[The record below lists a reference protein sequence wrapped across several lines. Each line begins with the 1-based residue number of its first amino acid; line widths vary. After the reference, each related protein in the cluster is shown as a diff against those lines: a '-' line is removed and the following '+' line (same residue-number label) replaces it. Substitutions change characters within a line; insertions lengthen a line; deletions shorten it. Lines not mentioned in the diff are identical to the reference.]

1 MRLCGLRAALSIV
14 PGVDHWVLH
23 DPRLWLGT
31 AFHEVMKAARSSAAS
46 INAQSTWD
54 AAISRAVHKA
64 SEHPLDRRYSAPER
78 WPSYYLVRQRCLSLA
93 AQIPARVPS
102 VQQPQESDRPRAAPR
117 GAERRFESYNGLL
130 AGRPDFYDG
139 RTIVEYKSNLPD
151 PAWVGAALALD
162 SYKRQLR
169 LYAAIIA
176 DATGERPATG
186 RIVAASGQTL
196 EIALDPAEC
205 DAEAREA
212 VESLIALNE
221 KISAGKQP
229 YELARPGP
237 ASCAGCPFKII
248 CQAFWTELREPEM
261 LELPDAAMAGE
272 LVSLEDGPDGDIY
285 SAGIRVEQASRNISV
300 EQQLVLRRSIHGT
313 LGAAAVGEPCRVTGF
328 FVRADGRARAELS
341 TVAASA
347 QQLPEM
353 ERAV

>member
-14 PGVDHWVLH
+14 PGADQWVLH
-23 DPRLWLGT
+23 DPRFWLGT
-31 AFHEVMKAARSSAAS
+31 AFHEVMKAARSSVAP

-54 AAISRAVHKA
+54 AAIARAVHKA
-64 SEHPLDRRYSAPER
+64 SDHPLDRRYSAPER

-93 AQIPARVPS
+93 SQVPVRVTD
-102 VQQPQESDRPRAAPR
+102 VQRPPEGEAWRAAPR

-151 PAWVGAALALD
+151 PAWGGAVLVLD
-162 SYKRQLR
+162 SYKRQMR

-176 DATGERPATG
+176 EATGKRPATG

-196 EIALDPAEC
+196 EVALDPAEC

-212 VESLIALNE
+212 VDSLIALNA
-221 KISAGKQP
+221 KICGGKQP

-237 ASCAGCPFKII
+237 ASCAGCPFKLM
-248 CQAFWTELREPEM
+248 CQAFWTKLREPEM
-261 LELPDAAMAGE
+261 LELPDGAMAGE

-285 SAGIRVEQASRNISV
+285 SACIRVEEASRNVSA

-313 LGAAAVGEPCRVTGF
+313 LGAAAVGQPCRVTGF
-328 FVRADGRARAELS
+328 FVRADGRTRAELA
-341 TVAASA
+341 TVVASVP
-347 QQLPEM
+347 QLPTI
-353 ERAV
+353 ERAS